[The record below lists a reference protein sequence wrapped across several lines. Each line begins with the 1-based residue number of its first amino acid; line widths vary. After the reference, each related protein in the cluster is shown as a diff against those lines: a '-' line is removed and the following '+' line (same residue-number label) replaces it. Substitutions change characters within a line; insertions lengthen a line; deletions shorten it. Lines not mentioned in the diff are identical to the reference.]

1 MGSFMKLAILL
12 IAALLFGTLQCVAGC
27 AMITGDPPCHHDQ
40 KSQVSCVH
48 ELVLQTPQA
57 VAVAVETL
65 PASFDAPFTLSDPL
79 GSTEVFA
86 TSFDRSPAPP
96 LRV

>member
-1 MGSFMKLAILL
+1 MKLAIIL
-12 IAALLFGTLQCVAGC
+12 ITALLFGTLQCVAGC

-40 KSQVSCVH
+40 KSQVTCAH

-57 VAVAVETL
+57 IAMIADTL
-65 PASFDAPFTLSDPL
+65 PVSFEAPSMLSEAL
-79 GSTEVFA
+79 HATEVIAF
-86 TSFDRSPAPP
+86 SFDRSPAPP

>member
-1 MGSFMKLAILL
+1 MKLALVL

-40 KSQVSCVH
+40 KSPIACAH

-57 VAVAVETL
+57 VAIATVYAVSLETPLVLNEPTHAIQVVAV
-65 PASFDAPFTLSDPL
+65 
-79 GSTEVFA
+79 
-86 TSFDRSPAPP
+86 SFDRSPAPP